1 MNGGLKEKAF
11 TEGFRVCLVIDLHS
25 HILPGIDDGAP
36 SLDVALDMARLWVA
50 DGVTAVACTPHILPG
65 RYANDGPGILAAVA
79 ELQLA
84 LVLKGIDLKLVAG
97 ADNHIAADFVA
108 GLKSG
113 RLLTLA
119 ASNYVLVEPPHHICP
134 PRLDQFFFGIM
145 MAGYVPILTHP
156 ERLTWIENSWTRI
169 EALAQKGVWMQVT
182 AGSLTGQFG
191 RRPKYWAEKLIDA
204 RLTAIL
210 ASDAHNSESRP
221 PDLKRG
227 FEAAA
232 ERLGHAAALDLVR
245 TRPQGIL
252 DNKSPTEL
260 PALEGLR
267 DIGRVEDGVNDDRY
281 SNRRGGF
288 GKAPAIDAGDANVA
302 GGRSGGWLQRVFKS

>member
-1 MNGGLKEKAF
+1 M
-11 TEGFRVCLVIDLHS
+11 IDLHS
-25 HILPGIDDGAP
+25 HLLPGIDDGAP
-36 SLDVALDMARLWVA
+36 TLDVALDMARIWVA
-50 DGVTAVACTPHILPG
+50 DGVTTVACTPHILPG
-65 RYANDGPGILAAVA
+65 CYPNNGPAIVDAVA

-97 ADNHIAADFVA
+97 ADNHMAGDFIA

-119 ASNYVLVEPPHHICP
+119 GSDYVLVEPPHHICP
-134 PRLDQFFFGIM
+134 PRLDQFFFEIM
-145 MAGYVPILTHP
+145 MSGYIPILTHP
-156 ERLTWIENSWTRI
+156 ERLTWIENNWAKI

-191 RRPKYWAEKLIDA
+191 RRPKYWAEKLIDE

-210 ASDAHNSESRP
+210 ASDAHSSESRP
-221 PDLKRG
+221 PDLRRG
-227 FEAAA
+227 FDAAA
-232 ERLGHAAALDLVR
+232 ERLGHEAALDLVR

-252 DNKSPTEL
+252 DNKSPREL
-260 PALEGLR
+260 PTLEGLR
-267 DIGRVEDGVNDDRY
+267 DVERIEDGVRDDGHN
-281 SNRRGGF
+281 SRRGGL
-288 GKAPAIDAGDANVA
+288 GKTPAFNTGDVGSA